1 MNDKLVELEIK
12 DLAFNGKA
20 VANNEEGKVIF
31 LNGGLPGEKVL
42 AEIVRSKPRYDEAI
56 VKEIITKSD
65 LRIDPLCQH
74 FDICGGCTWQDLVYH
89 AQLEFKQKQ
98 VMDCIERI
106 GGLEDVK
113 VLNTVGSAELFKY
126 RNKMEFSFNA
136 NEDGSFNLGLHVK
149 RRFDKV
155 FDIEKCVL
163 QSDLANEIVI
173 WLREFVQEHSIPVYD
188 IKNHTGFMRFLVIRE
203 TRSRGDI
210 MVNIVTNY
218 GEMPSRNELIKKI
231 KEFFPEVKT
240 LIHSQN
246 GQKSNIAVGEIE
258 KVLYGLGYIEEQ
270 TLGCRLR
277 IRSNTFFQT
286 NSVQCETLYRAA
298 FDMILPEKTDR
309 VMDLYCGT
317 GSIGL
322 LIAKHVYEVIGVE
335 VVEDAVIAAREN
347 AQVNNVSNIEF
358 YHGDVKDFLR
368 SEYATDKPYNI
379 IIIDP
384 PRAGMTPKA
393 LRRLIRLNPERILY
407 ISCNPSTFARD
418 TAELVKAGYN
428 LPVVKPIDMFP
439 HTMHI
444 EVVGVFYRE

>member
-1 MNDKLVELEIK
+1 MNDKLIELEIK

-20 VANNEEGKVIF
+20 VANNDEGKVVF

-42 AEIVRSKPRYDEAI
+42 AEIVSSKPRYDEAI
-56 VKEIITKSD
+56 VKKILTKSD
-65 LRIDPLCQH
+65 LRINPPCQH
-74 FDICGGCTWQDLVYH
+74 FDICGGCTWQDLSYK

-98 VMDCIERI
+98 VVDCIERI
-106 GGLEDVK
+106 GGLDNVK
-113 VLNTVGSAELFKY
+113 VFPAVGSAELFKY

-136 NEDGSFNLGLHVK
+136 NEDDSFNLGLHVK

-155 FDIEKCVL
+155 FDVEKCFL
-163 QSDLANEIVI
+163 QTDLANEIVI
-173 WLREFVQEHSIPVYD
+173 WMREFVQEHKIPVYS
-188 IKNHTGFMRFLVIRE
+188 ILNHTGYMRFLVIRE
-203 TRSRGDI
+203 ARATGDL
-210 MVNIVTNY
+210 MLNIVTNY
-218 GEMPSRNELIKKI
+218 GEIPSRNELIRKM

-240 LIHSQN
+240 LVHNQN

-258 KVLYGLGYIEEQ
+258 KVLFGLGYIEEQ
-270 TLGCRLR
+270 ILGCRLR
-277 IRSNTFFQT
+277 IRANTFFQT

-322 LIAKHVYEVIGVE
+322 LIAQHVYKVIGVE

-347 AQVNNVSNIEF
+347 AQVNNINNIEF

-393 LRRLIRLNPERILY
+393 LRRLIRLNPEKILY

-418 TAELVKAGYN
+418 TAELVKAGYH
-428 LPVVKPIDMFP
+428 LPEVKPIDMFP

-444 EVVGVFYRE
+444 EVVGVFYRK

>member
-1 MNDKLVELEIK
+1 VNDKLIELEIK

-20 VANNEEGKVIF
+20 VANNEEGKVVF

-42 AEIVRSKPRYDEAI
+42 AEIVRSKPSYDDAV

-65 LRIDPLCQH
+65 LRIDPPCPH
-74 FDICGGCTWQDLVYH
+74 FDICGGCTWQDLTYS
-89 AQLEFKQKQ
+89 AQLDFKQKQ
-98 VMDCIERI
+98 VNDCLERI
-106 GGLEDVK
+106 GGLESVK
-113 VLNTVGSAELFKY
+113 VFKAVGSSELFKY

-136 NEDGSFNLGLHVK
+136 NEDKSFNLGLHVK
-149 RRFDKV
+149 GRFDKV
-155 FDIEKCVL
+155 FDVEKCYL
-163 QSDLANEIVI
+163 QTDLANEIVI
-173 WLREFVQEHSIPVYD
+173 WLREFVKEHDIPVYD
-188 IKNHTGFMRFLVIRE
+188 VLNHTGYMRFLVIRE
-203 TRSRGDI
+203 ARISGDL

-218 GEMPSRNELIKKI
+218 GDIPSRNELIKKM
-231 KEFFPEVKT
+231 KEFFPEIKT
-240 LIHSQN
+240 LVHNQN

-258 KVLYGLGYIEEQ
+258 KILYGLGFIEEQ
-270 TLGCRLR
+270 ILGCRLR

-286 NSVQCETLYRAA
+286 NSVQTETLYRAA
-298 FDMILPEKTDR
+298 FDMLFPEKTDR

-322 LIAKHVYEVIGVE
+322 LISNHVHKVIGVE
-335 VVEDAVIAAREN
+335 VVEDGVEAAREN
-347 AQVNNVSNIEF
+347 AQINKIENVEF

-368 SEYATDKPYNI
+368 TYYATEKPFNI

-384 PRAGMTPKA
+384 PRAGMNPKA
-393 LRRLIRLNPERILY
+393 LRRMLRLNPEKILY

-418 TAELVKAGYN
+418 AAEIVKAGFR
-428 LPVVKPIDMFP
+428 LPEVKPIDMFP